1 MNLKFLLEF
10 DKWIKKNPKGG
21 IFIHDILNL
30 RVSIRD
36 LTNRN

>member
-10 DKWIKKNPKGG
+10 DKWLKKNPQGG

>member
-10 DKWIKKNPKGG
+10 DKWLKKNPQGG

-36 LTNRN
+36 LTNHN

>member
-10 DKWIKKNPKGG
+10 DKWLKKNPQGG
-21 IFIHDILNL
+21 IFINDILNL